1 MCSAPEVISRRN
13 FSCLYKGQN
22 FLPCKHGDK
31 MGLRSMMVYFLNLQ
45 QEVVGDNLFTVF
57 LNLYG
62 QSEWN
67 WFESSPLSLCL
78 FCNPVS
84 FDLWWKGMLSS
95 LKMYLRL
102 YFVQTHE
109 TLLHCLQV
117 SELPIFLRNVRCLST
132 QIKAP
137 AQSQKMVCCSH
148 HDISGF
154 VPSRWHIY
162 ILIVVSVFFA
172 IELKKYLICVDVL
185 IHFVLLSSFLHQ

>member
-1 MCSAPEVISRRN
+1 
-13 FSCLYKGQN
+13 
-22 FLPCKHGDK
+22 

-109 TLLHCLQV
+109 TLLHCVQV

-185 IHFVLLSSFLHQ
+185 IHFVLLSSFLHQLSFWS